1 MSQLAAD
8 PSHRD
13 PARGSRQ
20 LTTTSLDEDRQV
32 AYTEYGCSDGVPVVF
47 LHGTPGSRRLGTLF
61 ETVAQKQ
68 GIRLLAFE
76 RPGYGH
82 STPWPSR
89 SLRDAGT
96 VVSTVLDD
104 ANVKRAGLVA
114 FSGGG
119 PHALATAVTRPA
131 RVTRVDIVSGAVP
144 PDVSETQPATQ
155 RLLAGLATRTP
166 TLLRSLF
173 RGQAWLAARLDPSLV
188 VSQYTA
194 AGGAASIPDD
204 AAAIVQADFVDA
216 FARHRS
222 GAVTDFRNTASDWG
236 IHLDDLETDVCF
248 WHGENDTNVPIDGA
262 RRLAAQLPTAQL
274 RVLDDADHL
283 QTLLQTVPEVL
294 PRHR

>member
-1 MSQLAAD
+1 MSQWAAD
-8 PSHRD
+8 PSHQEPTRD
-13 PARGSRQ
+13 GRQ
-20 LTTTSLDEDRQV
+20 LLTASLDEDRHL
-32 AYTEYGCSDGVPVVF
+32 AYTEYGCSDGAPVVF
-47 LHGTPGSRRLGTLF
+47 LHGTPGSHRLGALF
-61 ETVAQKQ
+61 ETVAREQ

-96 VVSTVLDD
+96 VVSAVLDD
-104 ANVKRAGLVA
+104 ANVERAGLVA

-119 PHALATAVTRPA
+119 PHALATAVTRPD

-144 PDVSETQPATQ
+144 PDISEGQPATQ

-166 TLLRSLF
+166 TVLRGLF
-173 RGQAWLAARLDPSLV
+173 RGQAWLATRLDPSLV

-194 AGGAASIPDD
+194 EGGAESVSDD
-204 AAAIVQADFVDA
+204 TAAVVRADFVTA

-222 GAVTDFRNTASDWG
+222 GAVIDFRNTASDWG
-236 IHLDDLETDVCF
+236 IDLDALEPDVYF
-248 WHGENDTNVPIDGA
+248 WHGDNDTNVPIDGV
-262 RRLAAQLPTAQL
+262 RRFAAQLPTAQL

-283 QTLLQTVPEVL
+283 QTLLQAVPEVF
-294 PRHR
+294 PTHR

>member
-1 MSQLAAD
+1 M
-8 PSHRD
+8 
-13 PARGSRQ
+13 
-20 LTTTSLDEDRQV
+20 TTTSLDEGRQL
-32 AYTEYGCSDGVPVVF
+32 ADTEYGCSDGVPVVF
-47 LHGTPGSRRLGTLF
+47 LHGIPGSCRLGALF
-61 ETVAQKQ
+61 ETVAREQ

-76 RPGYGH
+76 RPGYGY

-96 VVSTVLDD
+96 VVNAVLND
-104 ANVKRAGLVA
+104 ANVERAGLVA

-119 PHALATAVTRPA
+119 PHALATAVTQPD
-131 RVTRVDIVSGAVP
+131 RVTRVDVVSGAVP
-144 PDVSETQPATQ
+144 PDVSEEQPATQ
-155 RLLAGLATRTP
+155 RLLSGLATRTP
-166 TLLRSLF
+166 TLLRGLF

-194 AGGAASIPDD
+194 AGGAESVPDD
-204 AAAIVQADFVDA
+204 TAAIVQADFVTA

-236 IHLDDLETDVCF
+236 IRLDDLETDLCF
-248 WHGENDTNVPIDGA
+248 WHGENDTNVPIDGV

-283 QTLLQTVPEVL
+283 QTLLRAVPEVFSA
-294 PRHR
+294 HR

>member
-1 MSQLAAD
+1 MSQWAAD
-8 PSHRD
+8 PSYWV
-13 PARGSRQ
+13 PARRSRQ
-20 LTTTSLDEDRQV
+20 VTTTSLDEGRQL
-32 AYTEYGCSDGVPVVF
+32 ADTEYGCSDGVPVVF
-47 LHGTPGSRRLGTLF
+47 LHGIPGSCRLGALF
-61 ETVAQKQ
+61 ETVAREQ

-76 RPGYGH
+76 RPGYGY

-96 VVSTVLDD
+96 VVNAVLND
-104 ANVKRAGLVA
+104 ANVERAGLVA

-119 PHALATAVTRPA
+119 PHALATAVTQPD
-131 RVTRVDIVSGAVP
+131 RVTRVDVVSGAVP
-144 PDVSETQPATQ
+144 PDVSEEQPATQ
-155 RLLAGLATRTP
+155 RLLSGLATRTP
-166 TLLRSLF
+166 TLLRGLF

-194 AGGAASIPDD
+194 AGGAESVPDD
-204 AAAIVQADFVDA
+204 TAAIVQADFVTA

-236 IHLDDLETDVCF
+236 INLDDLETDLCF
-248 WHGENDTNVPIDGA
+248 WHGENDTNVPIDGV

-283 QTLLQTVPEVL
+283 QTLLRAVPEVFSA
-294 PRHR
+294 HR

>member
-1 MSQLAAD
+1 M
-8 PSHRD
+8 
-13 PARGSRQ
+13 
-20 LTTTSLDEDRQV
+20 TTSLDGDRNL

-47 LHGTPGSRRLGTLF
+47 LHGTPGSHRLGALF
-61 ETVAQKQ
+61 ETVAREQ

-76 RPGYGH
+76 RPGYGY

-104 ANVKRAGLVA
+104 TNVERAGLVA

-119 PHALATAVTRPA
+119 PHALATAVTQSD
-131 RVTRVDIVSGAVP
+131 RVTRVDVVSGAVP
-144 PDVSETQPATQ
+144 PDVSEEQPATQ

-166 TLLRSLF
+166 TLLRGLF

-204 AAAIVQADFVDA
+204 AAAIVQADFVTA
-216 FARHRS
+216 FARHRR
-222 GAVTDFRNTASDWG
+222 GAVTDFRNTTSDWRVD
-236 IHLDDLETDVCF
+236 LDDLETDVCF
-248 WHGENDTNVPIDGA
+248 WHGENDTNVPIDGV

-283 QTLLQTVPEVL
+283 QTLLQTVPEML

>member
-1 MSQLAAD
+1 M
-8 PSHRD
+8 
-13 PARGSRQ
+13 
-20 LTTTSLDEDRQV
+20 TTTSLDEGRQL
-32 AYTEYGCSDGVPVVF
+32 ADTEYGCSDGVPVVF
-47 LHGTPGSRRLGTLF
+47 LHGIPGSCRLGALF
-61 ETVAQKQ
+61 ETVAREQ

-76 RPGYGH
+76 RPGYGY

-96 VVSTVLDD
+96 VVNAVLND
-104 ANVKRAGLVA
+104 ANVERAGLVA

-119 PHALATAVTRPA
+119 PHALATAVTQPD
-131 RVTRVDIVSGAVP
+131 RVTRVDVVSGAVP
-144 PDVSETQPATQ
+144 PDVSEEQPATQ
-155 RLLAGLATRTP
+155 RLLSGLATRTP
-166 TLLRSLF
+166 TLLRGLF

-194 AGGAASIPDD
+194 AGGAESVPDD
-204 AAAIVQADFVDA
+204 TAAIVQADFVTA

-236 IHLDDLETDVCF
+236 INLDDLETDLCF
-248 WHGENDTNVPIDGA
+248 WHGENDTNVPIDGV

-283 QTLLQTVPEVL
+283 QTLLRAVPEVFSA
-294 PRHR
+294 HR

>member
-1 MSQLAAD
+1 MSQRAAD
-8 PSHRD
+8 PSHQ
-13 PARGSRQ
+13 GSAENGRQ
-20 LTTTSLDEDRQV
+20 LTTTSLDEDRHL

-47 LHGTPGSRRLGTLF
+47 LHGTPGSRRLGALF
-61 ETVAQKQ
+61 ETVAREQ

-104 ANVKRAGLVA
+104 VNVERAGLVA

-119 PHALATAVTRPA
+119 PHALATAVTRPD
-131 RVTRVDIVSGAVP
+131 RVTRVDVVSGAVP
-144 PDVSETQPATQ
+144 PDVSEGQPATQ
-155 RLLAGLATRTP
+155 RLLAGLATQTP
-166 TLLRSLF
+166 PVLRGLF
-173 RGQAWLAARLDPSLV
+173 RGQAWLAARLEPSLV

-204 AAAIVQADFVDA
+204 AAAIVQADFVEA

-222 GAVTDFRNTASDWG
+222 GSVTDFRNTASDWG
-236 IHLDDLETDVCF
+236 IRLDDLETDVCF
-248 WHGENDTNVPIDGA
+248 WHGEDDTNVPIDGV
-262 RRLAAQLPTAQL
+262 RRLVAQLPTAQL
-274 RVLDDADHL
+274 RVLDGADHL
-283 QTLLQTVPEVL
+283 QTLLRTVPEVVSA
-294 PRHR
+294 HR